1 MDSLKYWLGEIS
13 FQRISQWQIAAVIQ
27 PFLFSNLLP
36 EDLKIQ
42 IQPLL
47 MTLTQGGK
55 SLRHKAN
62 IARFALDIV
71 TKHQEYEDWKKSTEN
86 FF

>member
-1 MDSLKYWLGEIS
+1 M
-13 FQRISQWQIAAVIQ
+13 
-27 PFLFSNLLP
+27 
-36 EDLKIQ
+36 
-42 IQPLL
+42 QPLL
-47 MTLTQGGK
+47 MTLSEGVK

-71 TKHQEYEDWKKSTEN
+71 TKYQEYEDWKKSTEN

>member
-13 FQRISQWQIAAVIQ
+13 FQRVSQWQIAAAIR
-27 PFLFSNLLP
+27 PFLSFEIINN
-36 EDLKIQ
+36 DLKTQ

-47 MTLTQGGK
+47 MTLSEGGK

-71 TKHQEYEDWKKSTEN
+71 TKYQEYEDWKKSTEN

>member
-13 FQRISQWQIAAVIQ
+13 FQRISQWQIAAAIQ

-71 TKHQEYEDWKKSTEN
+71 TKYQEYEDWKKSTEN

>member
-1 MDSLKYWLGEIS
+1 LSFEI
-13 FQRISQWQIAAVIQ
+13 
-27 PFLFSNLLP
+27 LP
-36 EDLKIQ
+36 NDLKTQ

-47 MTLTQGGK
+47 MTLSEGGK

-71 TKHQEYEDWKKSTEN
+71 TKYQEYEDWKKSTEN

>member
-71 TKHQEYEDWKKSTEN
+71 TKYQEYEDWKKSTEN